1 MQHLITNKTKIMK
14 FVFHLLVFSFL
25 FITIDIYSQKV
36 DIDNFRIYIN
46 KASLPSNYIPAEKR
60 TYSLNVTG
68 TGNDGTIE
76 NNVFIAGW
84 DQVNENPTLEI
95 AINLDPL
102 VMGNS
107 TSRTEKED
115 KKDKDGKVL
124 STTTYYIVSNTN
136 SGSGNMKIL
145 GPKNEM
151 PRKPSK
157 KQEEKQAKKE
167 QEEKA
172 KRDSNPFLKNVDV
185 SNTNDDIMTDAKSN
199 KQLAYRVYLDQS
211 YTYSSSRNTSS
222 SAATREWE
230 TNARGQFG
238 NHKNQFIKDAIA
250 SANSKLIATYGY
262 EPYTHWVKFKEL
274 DSEKHPEFT
283 MYDNA
288 TTALKAIFKD
298 MRFNKPCE
306 EVEQNL
312 KPIIQYFD
320 DVTKKY
326 TKDDKHEKR
335 LRAATMYNLVKIFQY
350 LDRHDKAIEICNQM
364 ITLDLE
370 KGDAE
375 DLKEDSEKI
384 KMELAFHNMTT
395 RHIVPKNDRD
405 RQDRLGEKDSEEI
418 KP

>member
-1 MQHLITNKTKIMK
+1 VNNFKPTKKTIMK
-14 FVFHLLVFSFL
+14 FLNIFLIPAFL
-25 FITIDIYSQKV
+25 FITSAAYTQKV

-46 KASLPSNYIPAEKR
+46 KASLPSNYIPSEKR
-60 TYSLNVTG
+60 KYSLNVTG

-107 TSRTEKED
+107 TSRTEKEE

-124 STTTYYIVSNTN
+124 STTTYYIVSSTN
-136 SGSGNMKIL
+136 SGRGSMKIL

-151 PRKPSK
+151 PRKLSK

-172 KRDSNPFLKNVDV
+172 KRESNPFLKNVDA
-185 SNTNDDIMTDAKSN
+185 SNTNDETMTDAKSN
-199 KQLAYRVYLDQS
+199 KQLAYRVSLDHS
-211 YTYSSSRNTSS
+211 YTYSSSKNTSS
-222 SAATREWE
+222 TNATREWQ
-230 TNARGQFG
+230 NNSRGQYE
-238 NHKNQFIKDAIA
+238 NHRNQFVKDAIG
-250 SANSKLIATYGY
+250 SANSTLIAAYGY

-298 MRFNKPCE
+298 MRYNKPNE
-306 EVEQNL
+306 EIEQNL

-326 TKDDKHEKR
+326 TKDDKYEKR

-384 KMELAFHNMTT
+384 KMELAFHNMTS
-395 RHIVPKNDRD
+395 RHIIPKNDRD